1 MANKT
6 SRIAILAG
14 LAAVFSL
21 PAAGATSEWKIDPP
35 HSSAQFAVRHLT
47 ISTVRGAFSKVSGT
61 VQLDD
66 QDITKSSVE
75 VTIDAASVDTRV
87 PDRDQDL
94 RSDRFFEVA
103 KYPTITFKSKKVEQ
117 VAAGKLNITGDLTI
131 RGTTKEVVL
140 DVDGPTPPI
149 RDPKGNQRAAI
160 SATTKINRQDYGVK
174 FNAKMDNG
182 GLVVGDEVSITI
194 DAEMVKSAPAK

>member
-21 PAAGATSEWKIDPP
+21 PAAAATSEWKIDPP

-47 ISTVRGAFSKVSGT
+47 ISTVRGAFTKVSGT
-61 VQLDD
+61 VQLDG

-117 VAAGKLNITGDLTI
+117 VAAGKLKITGDLTI
-131 RGTTKEVVL
+131 HGTTKEVVL
-140 DVDGPTPPI
+140 DVDGPTDSI

-160 SATTKINRQDYGVK
+160 SATTKINRQDFGVK

-194 DAEMVKSAPAK
+194 DAEMVNSAPAK

>member
-21 PAAGATSEWKIDPP
+21 PAAAATSEWKIDPP

-47 ISTVRGAFSKVSGT
+47 ISTVRGAFTKVSGT

-117 VAAGKLNITGDLTI
+117 VAAGKLKITGDLTI
-131 RGTTKEVVL
+131 RSTTKEVVL
-140 DVDGPTPPI
+140 DVDGPTDSI

-160 SATTKINRQDYGVK
+160 SATTKINRQDFGVK

-182 GLVVGDEVSITI
+182 GLVVGDEVFITI
-194 DAEMVKSAPAK
+194 DAEMVK

>member
-1 MANKT
+1 MTNKT

-14 LAAVFSL
+14 LAAVISL
-21 PAAGATSEWKIDPP
+21 PAAAATSEWKIDPP

-47 ISTVRGAFSKVSGT
+47 ISTVRGAFTKVGGT

-87 PDRDQDL
+87 PDRDEDL

-117 VAAGKLNITGDLTI
+117 VAVGKFKITGDLTI
-131 RGTTKEVVL
+131 HGTTKEVVL
-140 DVDGPTPPI
+140 DVDGPTAPV

-194 DAEMVKSAPAK
+194 DVEMVKSAAAK